1 MHIYIILIYIT
12 ERINVTILRWFWAN
26 YTLIMPFDTSSWFAF
41 AWAGVFIPKVCLSST
56 TFGQA
61 VAFQNGKAVFAH
73 ALARISIKNFV
84 IMTAFYHTFTS
95 AWSAV
100 FLDINGGANLKC
112 WRRINSHYYIYFD
125 VSSFLRNAFTS
136 WTLQAKPWKIN
147 KIKRMIVCFSEKL
160 SNIYSR
166 LDKNCLNIIFDMRR
180 DVQHEACSAKFMCV
194 KIEIQFNEQ

>member
-1 MHIYIILIYIT
+1 
-12 ERINVTILRWFWAN
+12 
-26 YTLIMPFDTSSWFAF
+26 MPFDTSSWFAF

>member
-1 MHIYIILIYIT
+1 MHLYILMYIT
-12 ERINVTILRWFWAN
+12 KRIFFRCNQKDQFWAN

-147 KIKRMIVCFSEKL
+147 KIKRMIDFGCFSEKL
-160 SNIYSR
+160 SKVYIV
-166 LDKNCLNIIFDMRR
+166 D
-180 DVQHEACSAKFMCV
+180 
-194 KIEIQFNEQ
+194 

>member
-1 MHIYIILIYIT
+1 MHIYILMHITKRIIL
-12 ERINVTILRWFWAN
+12 NVTILRGFWAN

-147 KIKRMIVCFSEKL
+147 KIKRMIGCFSEKNSTSESKL
-160 SNIYSR
+160 SKIYIV
-166 LDKNCLNIIFDMRR
+166 D
-180 DVQHEACSAKFMCV
+180 
-194 KIEIQFNEQ
+194 

>member
-1 MHIYIILIYIT
+1 
-12 ERINVTILRWFWAN
+12 
-26 YTLIMPFDTSSWFAF
+26 MPFDTSSWFAF

-147 KIKRMIVCFSEKL
+147 KNDCFWLFFRKIVKS
-160 SNIYSR
+160 IYSR
-166 LDKNCLNIIFDMRR
+166 LDKNCLNIIYDMRR
-180 DVQHEACSAKFMCV
+180 DVQHEECSAKFMCV